1 MGVICRIGTLALA
14 SALFTVGC
22 GETVLDEAKTEATI
36 EQNVER
42 ATGRKVA
49 SVDCPSDV
57 EVKKGTTF
65 ECVVTFENGKRSVE
79 TVKIRNADADISAID
94 LRPER

>member
-14 SALFTVGC
+14 LPLFAMGC

-57 EVKKGTTF
+57 EVKKDTTF
-65 ECVVTFENGKRSVE
+65 ECVVDFENGKRSVE
-79 TVKIRNADADISAID
+79 TLKIRNGDADVSVID
-94 LRPER
+94 FRPER

>member
-1 MGVICRIGTLALA
+1 MSVVGGVGLLALA
-14 SALFTVGC
+14 SVMVAAGC
-22 GETVLDEAKTEATI
+22 GETVLDAASTEATV

-57 EVKKGTTF
+57 EVKKNKTF
-65 ECVVTFENGKRSVE
+65 ECIVSFENGKDAVE
-79 TVKIRNADADISAID
+79 TLKIRNEDADLSVID
-94 LRPER
+94 LRPRR

>member
-1 MGVICRIGTLALA
+1 MVCRIGALVLALA
-14 SALFTVGC
+14 LFGVGC
-22 GETVLDEAKTEATI
+22 GETVLDKADTEATI

-49 SVDCPSDV
+49 SVECPSDI

-65 ECVVTFENGKRSVE
+65 ECVVNFENGKRSVE
-79 TVKIRNADADISAID
+79 TLKIRNEDADISVID

>member
-1 MGVICRIGTLALA
+1 LSVVCNVGVLAVV
-14 SALFTVGC
+14 SALLAAGC
-22 GETVLDEAKTEATI
+22 GETVLDKADTEATL